1 MENTRLTGSR
11 YEGTPVRVG
20 RGRGLLTTPIPFPD
34 ISPSST
40 MCSVNNGMGLE
51 ANAVP
56 TQNSTE
62 NHVHV
67 NHTSCETVQPIS
79 TSTPVYTSDIMSQMG
94 NIVQQVGLQLADS
107 IIAHL
112 HLHSQTEAVSK
123 HTQND
128 HVSRYT
134 PDQSSTSSTSQ
145 IQVVRQREVKDPP
158 IFRGDASDAV
168 TLDEWVELMKNFIR
182 KGFLPTEEQ
191 GEEILIH
198 LRGKAKDV
206 VKVGMLSNGLD
217 IRTNPDAIYSLLR
230 KHFSCQQYSPIPLQ
244 DFYTTLPEPQEDPF
258 DYWLRLNRTADITAE
273 CLKQQGKVLDN
284 QPIEVTRMFI
294 RNCPNSDLALTF
306 RSKTIDKWT
315 AYEVQ
320 EILNGATGKGNKPSD
335 CEKKFSVNEMHV
347 SPTTHPIKVEQDSL
361 QTKQSEN
368 MALEKVIDMLERVLM
383 NNSGNAQAVKEH
395 RKRSNMSRIPGL
407 NDAPCLKPLSKGKE
421 RCFLNQPAV
430 KLSDLRVREDHVDL
444 ESESPMS
451 SFDDLMDYE
460 SLCQMMSDV
469 SLDKAVIFQ
478 GVQRVPKADSLFYT
492 SVSVE
497 KDLILKALIDSGSMA
512 CTISESAEESLLKS
526 NPDMTSQSAQ
536 DVVIVGCGGHHV
548 TPTAVYDFKATVYG
562 CSMIIPA
569 LVVPGQTEDDFGHK
583 RHKKTFDTIER
594 NQRQVT
600 MRMMKRWRGESIP
613 EKVGTVKL
621 QRSVT
626 LEPQT
631 EHLVWGKLPHTV
643 IVQPTESRSRP
654 RQILVG
660 RVITPLWGDGSI
672 PLKVINPT
680 NYKVVL
686 KRNAKIADVDE
697 MKQVLSDLNLNDLD
711 LESCEVSAHWKDKLL
726 HIIEKDKMDCGEAKG
741 FVHRINLTDD
751 RPFRFPYRR
760 IPPSQYAKLRTVL
773 NEMEE
778 KGIIRKSHSDYAS
791 PLVLV
796 WKKNGDLRICTDFRW
811 LNARTVRDAYPL
823 PHQSDVLAALGGNA
837 FFSTMDLTSGYYN
850 VPLEEEHKKYT
861 AFSSPFGLHE
871 YNRLPQGLSNS
882 PATFMRMMMSVFG
895 DENFSSVLCYL
906 DDLMV
911 FAPSESVALQR
922 LEMVLSRLSHHNLK
936 LAPKKCC
943 FLRRSVKFLG
953 HIISEE
959 GIKTDPGKV
968 EAINEI
974 QASDLMEPDGKTPC
988 QKKIRSFLGMVLYYQ
1003 HFIEGCSAKAKP
1015 LFKLTSGA
1023 VKQTPV
1029 TQGRKPRKKVNYIK
1043 LSPADWA
1050 TDCEE
1055 ALHTL
1060 KRELTKNVTLAH
1072 PDFDQPF
1079 ILAVDA
1085 SFDGVGAVL
1094 SQVLPGEE
1102 IARPV
1107 AFASRTLSRSQMN
1120 YPAHSLELFAL
1131 KWAICEKFS
1140 HWLRGRH
1147 FTAWTD
1153 NNPLTYI
1160 LTKPQVDACEQR
1172 WVAKLASY
1180 SFDLK
1185 YVPGTK
1191 NVVADVLSREPFV
1204 HEVLGTVPA
1213 IAQLQQSDP
1222 PLQHSNIIN
1231 AQGQDSTLSRILY
1244 YIERCRKPSKKEQSK
1259 ESISVRKLLKHYDKM
1274 VVCSS
1279 VLYKKLYLF
1288 VVPASLKSQVLHG
1301 IHDAAGHQ
1309 GRSRTLSLARQRFFW
1324 IGMKKDIDDY
1334 VKNCRRCVVGKTS
1347 EPNACAPLESIR
1359 TSEPLELVCIDF
1371 WSAEIKEGKSVDVL
1385 ILTDNF
1391 TKMAHAFPCQN
1402 QSAKQVAK
1410 RLWNDFFLVYGF
1422 PKRIH
1427 SDQGAN
1433 FESKLIKEL
1442 LTMAGV
1448 NKSHTTP
1455 YHPMGNGI
1463 AEKFNRTLGSMI
1475 RTLPPKAK
1483 SKWPQMLQQLTFCYN
1498 CTEHETTS
1506 FAPFYLMFGRVPRLP
1521 VDVLFQNVL
1530 LNEDVVDYKDFVSKL
1545 RKDLRE
1551 AAHIAQMNTLKEQER
1566 HGKLYNRKV
1575 KGCPLTVGDRVLV
1588 ANRGEKGRRKVADK
1602 WESSPYEV
1610 MTVYLDINVY
1620 RIREINSDKVRI
1632 VHKNLLL
1639 PVNFLPVDKPQEQ
1652 DGKDDDM
1659 NDEIDEID
1667 LQGNKVD
1674 LDDRTANWILSNP
1687 DGFEEEDGRTN
1698 CTDLLVSD
1706 CMSEILDSAS
1716 IDAENLQERSN
1727 VNVLSDVEGSD
1738 VNVTSD
1744 VDLPEMEGQDS
1755 NLTQGDQVTDEVT
1768 KEPVVCT
1775 QPRHVEAAV
1784 TQRLGRVIKP
1794 PKRLIYEMNKQ
1805 HIDNADS
1812 T

>member
-1 MENTRLTGSR
+1 
-11 YEGTPVRVG
+11 
-20 RGRGLLTTPIPFPD
+20 
-34 ISPSST
+34 
-40 MCSVNNGMGLE
+40 
-51 ANAVP
+51 
-56 TQNSTE
+56 
-62 NHVHV
+62 
-67 NHTSCETVQPIS
+67 
-79 TSTPVYTSDIMSQMG
+79 MS
-94 NIVQQVGLQLADS
+94 
-107 IIAHL
+107 
-112 HLHSQTEAVSK
+112 E
-123 HTQND
+123 
-128 HVSRYT
+128 
-134 PDQSSTSSTSQ
+134 
-145 IQVVRQREVKDPP
+145 
-158 IFRGDASDAV
+158 
-168 TLDEWVELMKNFIR
+168 
-182 KGFLPTEEQ
+182 
-191 GEEILIH
+191 
-198 LRGKAKDV
+198 
-206 VKVGMLSNGLD
+206 
-217 IRTNPDAIYSLLR
+217 
-230 KHFSCQQYSPIPLQ
+230 
-244 DFYTTLPEPQEDPF
+244 
-258 DYWLRLNRTADITAE
+258 
-273 CLKQQGKVLDN
+273 
-284 QPIEVTRMFI
+284 
-294 RNCPNSDLALTF
+294 
-306 RSKTIDKWT
+306 
-315 AYEVQ
+315 
-320 EILNGATGKGNKPSD
+320 
-335 CEKKFSVNEMHV
+335 
-347 SPTTHPIKVEQDSL
+347 
-361 QTKQSEN
+361 
-368 MALEKVIDMLERVLM
+368 
-383 NNSGNAQAVKEH
+383 
-395 RKRSNMSRIPGL
+395 
-407 NDAPCLKPLSKGKE
+407 GKE
-421 RCFLNQPAV
+421 ECFLSQPAV

-444 ESESPMS
+444 ESESPIS
-451 SFDDLMDYE
+451 SFEDEMDYE
-460 SLCQMMSDV
+460 SLCQMFSDV
-469 SLDKAVIFQ
+469 TSNKTVIFQ
-478 GVQRVPKADSLFYT
+478 GVQKVPQADSLFYT

-497 KDLILKALIDSGSMA
+497 KDLVLKALIDSGSMA
-512 CTISESAEESLLKS
+512 CTISESAEERVLKNIS
-526 NPDMTSQSAQ
+526 DMTSQSAE
-536 DVVIVGCGGHHV
+536 DIVIVGCGGHRV
-548 TPTAVYDFKATVYG
+548 APTAVYDLKATVYG

-569 LVVPGQTEDDFGHK
+569 LVVPGQTEEMILGTNVIK
-583 RHKKTFDTIER
+583 RLLMQLRETDGYWRLMSKSSNNESDECCMFLSLFSNAE
-594 NQRQVT
+594 
-600 MRMMKRWRGESIP
+600 RWRGESIP

-621 QRSVT
+621 QRSVM

-631 EHLVWGKLPHTV
+631 EHLVWGKLPQSSVLSVGSTV
-643 IVQPTESRSRP
+643 IVEPTKSRTRP

-680 NYKVVL
+680 NHRVVL
-686 KRNAKIADVDE
+686 KRNAKIADVSPCIAVQDLPLPKQIQSNLQCTEEPLPPRSSEE
-697 MKQVLSDLNLNDLD
+697 MKRVLSDLDLGELD

-726 HIIEKDKMDCGEAKG
+726 QIIENYESVFSRDKMDCGEAKG

-760 IPPSQYAKLRTVL
+760 IPPSQYAKLRTAL

-823 PHQSDVLAALGGNA
+823 PHQSDVLAALGGNT

-882 PATFMRMMMSVFG
+882 PATFMRMMMSIFG

-922 LEMVLSRLSHHNLK
+922 LEMVLLRLSHHNLK

-953 HIISEE
+953 HIVCEE

-968 EAINEI
+968 EAINNI

-1015 LFKLTSGA
+1015 LFKLTSGS
-1023 VKQTPV
+1023 VKQTPI
-1029 TQGRKPRKKVNYIK
+1029 TKGRNPRKKISYLK
-1043 LSPADWA
+1043 LSPADWTA
-1050 TDCEE
+1050 DCEE

-1060 KRELTKNVTLAH
+1060 KLELTKNVTLAH
-1072 PDFDQPF
+1072 PDFDRPF
-1079 ILAVDA
+1079 VLAVDA

-1102 IARPV
+1102 IARPI

-1120 YPAHSLELFAL
+1120 YPAHRLEFFAL

-1160 LTKPQVDACEQR
+1160 LTKPRLDACEQR

-1191 NVVADVLSREPFV
+1191 NVVADALSREPFV
-1204 HEVLGTVPA
+1204 QSCIGHRLITEPYLSLLKDVSGVVDNTVQDAFKCTSNHQVVQKDGKGSCDPTSVGLLPSGSSGSQEVSAVLAAHTTGGLSEVLGTVPA
-1213 IAQLQQSDP
+1213 ISQPQQFSP
-1222 PLQHSNIIN
+1222 PLQHSSIVIE
-1231 AQGQDSTLSRILY
+1231 QEKDSTLSRILY
-1244 YIERCRKPSKKEQSK
+1244 YIERRQKPSKKEQTK
-1259 ESISVRKLLKHYDKM
+1259 ESTSVRKLLKHHDKL
-1274 VVCSS
+1274 VVCNG
-1279 VLYKKLYLF
+1279 VLYKVRRDPKLNKKLYLF
-1288 VVPASLKSQVLHG
+1288 VVPASLKAQVLHG
-1301 IHDAAGHQ
+1301 LHDTAGHQ

-1334 VKNCRRCVVGKTS
+1334 VKNCHRCVVGKTS
-1347 EPNACAPLESIR
+1347 EPNACAPLENIR

-1371 WSAEIKEGKSVDVL
+1371 WSAEVKEGKSVDVL
-1385 ILTDNF
+1385 IVTDHF

-1448 NKSHTTP
+1448 DKSHTTP

-1463 AEKFNRTLGSMI
+1463 AERFNRTLGSMI
-1475 RTLPPKAK
+1475 RTLPPKVK

-1498 CTEHETTS
+1498 CTEHETTG
-1506 FAPFYLMFGRVPRLP
+1506 FAPFFLMFGRVPRLP
-1521 VDVLFQNVL
+1521 IDVLFQNVL

-1545 RKDLRE
+1545 KKDLRE
-1551 AAHIAQMNTLKEQER
+1551 AAHIARMHTLKEQER
-1566 HGKLYNRKV
+1566 HGRLYNRKV
-1575 KGCPLTVGDRVLV
+1575 KGCPLAVGDRVLV
-1588 ANRGEKGRRKVADK
+1588 ANRGEKGRRKVSDK

-1610 MTVYLDINVY
+1610 TAVYPDINVY
-1620 RIREINSDKVRI
+1620 RIREINSDKVRL
-1632 VHKNLLL
+1632 VHRNLLL
-1639 PVNFLPVDKPQEQ
+1639 SVNFLPVDEHQESDQ
-1652 DGKDDDM
+1652 KDDDV
-1659 NDEIDEID
+1659 NDEID
-1667 LQGNKVD
+1667 LQENKVD
-1674 LDDRTANWILSNP
+1674 LDDRTANWVLSNP
-1687 DGFEEEDGRTN
+1687 DGFDEEDKHTN
-1698 CTDLLVSD
+1698 CTDLPDVSD
-1706 CMSEILDSAS
+1706 CVSEILDSAS
-1716 IDAENLQERSN
+1716 TDAGNLQEIN
-1727 VNVLSDVEGSD
+1727 DVKVRSD

-1744 VDLPEMEGQDS
+1744 VDLPEGGQDS
-1755 NLTQGDQVTDEVT
+1755 NSTQGEQDQNEVIQDE
-1768 KEPVVCT
+1768 ESVVCT
-1775 QPRHVEAAV
+1775 QPRQVEAAV
-1784 TQRLGRVIKP
+1784 TRTRLGRVIKP
-1794 PKRLIYEMNKQ
+1794 TKRLIYEMNKQ
-1805 HIDNADS
+1805 HIDSSDS
-1812 T
+1812 TVSSFVYLVKSIFT